1 MRGLIFGFLA
11 LVVGLDPV
19 YGSEMEVPFPGVPR
33 ITKEE
38 LRVKLDHPDVIVLDV
53 RVEEQWKVSDRK
65 LPGALHENPDSVAS
79 WVKKYPKDKI
89 LIIYCA

>member
-1 MRGLIFGFLA
+1 MRGLIFGLLV
-11 LVVGLDPV
+11 LVVSLDSV
-19 YGSEMEVPFPGVPR
+19 YGSEMEVPFPDVPR

-65 LPGALHENPDSVAS
+65 LPGALHENPESMAF
-79 WVKKYPKDKI
+79 WVKKYPKDKA
-89 LIIYCA
+89 LVIYCG